1 MGHHGVAKGRPVA
14 ILGGGP
20 SLPEH
25 LEIIR
30 RDYPDAVLIGIN
42 HHASKIVDCDY
53 IFFNDKHTGPFVKDL
68 PGLKIGSFPEWC
80 DIVRQTTPGS
90 LSSCRAVKIAREM
103 GGKPILLAGM
113 DCGGSYFHGEY
124 YNKRGDNLKMHL
136 QWWLGVD
143 RTDVIPLG
151 GPLVEYFKGLDN
163 PPKPPTE
170 RLEITKELNVPT
182 SNGGAIFF
190 KPGVQDLPP
199 YKAAAARAAGIVK
212 EN

>member
-1 MGHHGVAKGRPVA
+1 MEHFGAAKGRPVA

-42 HHASKIVDCDY
+42 HHASKIVDCDF
-53 IFFNDKHTGPFVKDL
+53 IFYNDRDTAKVLKGVK
-68 PGLKIGSFPEWC
+68 GVTIGSFPEC
-80 DIVRQTTPGS
+80 DIVRPTTPGA

-113 DCGGSYFHGEY
+113 DCSGTYFHGEY
-124 YNKRGDNLKMHL
+124 ENPRGDNLQMHL
-136 QWWLGVD
+136 QYWAAID

-151 GPLVEYFKGLDN
+151 GPLVEFFKE
-163 PPKPPTE
+163 PAAPPTE
-170 RLEITKELNVPT
+170 HLTITQARVVPT
-182 SNGGAIFF
+182 EDGGAIHF
-190 KPGVQDLPP
+190 KPGPQDLPP
-199 YKAAAARAAGIVK
+199 HKAAAARAAGIVK